1 MSENV
6 NDAVA
11 EPESADSYHESV
23 HDLIIHGRAIC
34 IRGVNY
40 HFGTGESRSQVL
52 FDNRLDIGKG
62 EVVIMTGPS
71 GSGKTT
77 LLTLIGGLRSA
88 QAGSILVNGRELVG
102 ASRPALVAHRRQIG
116 FIFQH
121 HNLFSSLTAIENVRM
136 ATALK
141 TGARAALR
149 QSADQILER
158 LGLGDRGRYH
168 PGRLSGGQR
177 QRVAIARALVNRPQ
191 LVLADEPTA
200 ALDARSGAIVMEL
213 LRDLA
218 DGPERSTVL
227 IVTHD
232 QRLLDHADRIVS
244 MVGGRIVS
252 SVMPAMTIRILKTIS
267 QLKELQGLSESTLT
281 RMADVMTVEH
291 RRQGEIVAREGTPG
305 EKVCVIGDGT
315 AEAIKD
321 GVVQRELGPG
331 DYYGVFTALSGRMAR
346 ETVRARTD
354 LEVYALT
361 KDGFVK
367 VMDSD
372 KDYEQ
377 RIRALYM
384 TRQ

>member
-1 MSENV
+1 
-6 NDAVA
+6 
-11 EPESADSYHESV
+11 
-23 HDLIIHGRAIC
+23 
-34 IRGVNY
+34 
-40 HFGTGESRSQVL
+40 
-52 FDNRLDIGKG
+52 
-62 EVVIMTGPS
+62 
-71 GSGKTT
+71 
-77 LLTLIGGLRSA
+77 
-88 QAGSILVNGRELVG
+88 
-102 ASRPALVAHRRQIG
+102 
-116 FIFQH
+116 
-121 HNLFSSLTAIENVRM
+121 M

-141 TGARAALR
+141 TGPRTALR

-158 LGLGDRGRYH
+158 LGLGDRSSYH

-200 ALDARSGAIVMEL
+200 ALDAKSGAIVMEL

-218 DGPERSTVL
+218 DGPERSTIL

-305 EKVCVIGDGT
+305 QKVCVIGEGT
-315 AEAIKD
+315 AEATKD
-321 GVVQRELGPG
+321 GVIQRELGPG
-331 DYYGVFTALSGRMAR
+331 DYYGVFTALSSRLIR
-346 ETVRARTD
+346 ETVRAKTD
-354 LEVYALT
+354 LEVYTLT
-361 KDGFVK
+361 KDGFLK

-377 RIRALYM
+377 RIRGCI
-384 TRQ
+384 